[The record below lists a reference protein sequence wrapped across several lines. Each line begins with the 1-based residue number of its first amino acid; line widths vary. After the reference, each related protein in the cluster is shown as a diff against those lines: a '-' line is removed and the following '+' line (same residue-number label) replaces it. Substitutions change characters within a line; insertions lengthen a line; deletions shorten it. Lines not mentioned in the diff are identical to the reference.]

1 MYKVEPS
8 EPLVQFISSVTP
20 IFNLGEVIS
29 VSEMAGSANRLW
41 RFTTPI
47 GTFVVKELPYNEQEQ
62 TFTLQQAAAFEAKLL
77 GEQRVLG
84 PNPVPNRSGEYV
96 SSLTG
101 SRGEECL
108 VRVHHWFTGAPPDI
122 DDQATLGQA
131 GRTLRT
137 IQTAGA
143 AWSRRANGSLQAWH
157 TEPNESLERFL
168 ASGYCDGVSGATFR
182 SVITDALAL
191 VRTGELMPGDWIYTH
206 RDHKPEN
213 CLIQA
218 GVVAVLDWDECNYCH
233 PRLEAVE
240 AALRWA
246 GGAEPHPARFNAFM
260 IGYNGSG
267 PTIEK
272 LHEQDFAKWIAELLS
287 WFCFQAGRAL
297 GEWPETTEPERTVAA
312 TLAQDALATLQS
324 SLDALPHWTRLL

>member
-1 MYKVEPS
+1 MDAETLREFLTSFV
-8 EPLVQFISSVTP
+8 SSVTTA
-20 IFNLGEVIS
+20 FGLAKVVS
-29 VSEMAGSANRLW
+29 VSAIAGSANRLW
-41 RFTTPI
+41 QFTTLKRA
-47 GTFVVKELPYNEQEQ
+47 FAVKELPYNDQEQ
-62 TFTLQQAAAFEAKLL
+62 TFALHQAAAFEAKLL

-84 PNPVPNRSGEYV
+84 PTPLPNRNGEYV

-108 VRVHHWFTGAPPDI
+108 VRVHHWFTGVPPDI

-137 IQTAGA
+137 IQTAGE
-143 AWSRRANGSLQAWH
+143 AWSRRPNGSLQAWH
-157 TEPNESLERFL
+157 KDPNEGLERFL
-168 ASGYCDGVSGATFR
+168 ASGYWDGAAGATFR
-182 SVITDALAL
+182 SVITDALVL
-191 VRTGELMPGDWIYTH
+191 VRAGELVPDDWIYTH

-233 PRLEAVE
+233 PRLEAVA

-246 GGAEPHPARFNAFM
+246 GSDEPHPARFNAFM
-260 IGYNGSG
+260 SSYNGSD

-287 WFCFQAGRAL
+287 WFYFQAGRAL
-297 GEWPETTEPERTVAA
+297 GEWPETTEPERAVAA
-312 TLAQDALATLQS
+312 TLAQDALVTLQS
-324 SLDALPHWTRLL
+324 SLAALPHWTRLL

>member
-47 GTFVVKELPYNEQEQ
+47 GTFVVKELPYNDQEQ
-62 TFTLQQAAAFEAKLL
+62 TFALPQAAAFEAKLL
-77 GEQRVLG
+77 GEQHVLG
-84 PNPVPNRSGEYV
+84 PTPVPNRNGEYV

-108 VRVHHWFTGAPPDI
+108 VRAHHWFTGVPPNV
-122 DDQATLGQA
+122 DDLATLGQA

-143 AWSRRANGSLQAWH
+143 AWSRRSNGSLQSWH

-168 ASGYCDGVSGATFR
+168 ASDYWDGASGATFR
-182 SVITDALAL
+182 SGITDALAL
-191 VRTGELMPGDWIYTH
+191 VRAGELIPGDWIYTH

-233 PRLEAVE
+233 PRLEAVA

-246 GGAEPHPARFNAFM
+246 GGDEPHLARFNAFM
-260 IGYNGSG
+260 SGYNDSD

-272 LHEQDFAKWIAELLS
+272 LREQDFAKWIAELLS

-312 TLAQDALATLQS
+312 TLAQDALTTLQS
-324 SLDALPHWTRLL
+324 SLAALPHWTRLL